1 MNKGIGGHV
10 PATPSERSD
19 DWITPPEILSALGQ
33 FDLDPA
39 ASSSQPWRTAARM
52 ISPPEDGRLS
62 SLWTG
67 RVWLNPPYS
76 DVEPWLQRLADHGNG
91 IALVFARTETKWFQR
106 VVFERASAILFVAGR
121 ITFFRPD
128 GSRPAT
134 TAGGPSV
141 LVAYDDDYS
150 RLNANYLVESEILGQ
165 YFEPGARLFRPR

>member
-10 PATPSERSD
+10 PATPGERSD
-19 DWITPPEILSALGQ
+19 DWITPPRILDALGP

-39 ASSSQPWRTAARM
+39 ASSSQPWATAARM
-52 ISPPEDGRLS
+52 ISPPDDGRLA

-76 DVEPWLQRLADHGNG
+76 DVEPWLERLADHGNG

-106 VVFERASAILFVAGR
+106 VVFGRASAVLFVAGR
-121 ITFFRPD
+121 ITFYHPD
-128 GSRPAT
+128 GSSPVT

-141 LVAYDDDYS
+141 LVAYDHTS
-150 RLNANYLVESEILGQ
+150 KKNAGRLLIAAKRRIPGQ
-165 YFEPGARLFRPR
+165 YFALERPAF